1 MKEWERTFVRYEDE
15 SQVECYL
22 KRERDE
28 FNELPEG
35 VRLVLSTVMVDGED
49 RIFMRLSQ
57 ESELDLVL

>member
-1 MKEWERTFVRYEDE
+1 MLSK
-15 SQVECYL
+15 
-22 KRERDE
+22 ERDE